1 MILLFV
7 DRPFVDTNQV
17 SHTSIYL
24 LLPGSAGWNWSLKP
38 CVFDMHP
45 QHVGNLALEFVL
57 QQKNNKKK
65 RKAIFFKCTG
75 EMHNVLIGCCL
86 PARATVSWKSCAVLS
101 KKKKFP
107 EWIISSVAW
116 KITQSVD
123 SLQRQRAFWM
133 QCPIS
138 QLFSVNY
145 QPTTCQTLTVKM
157 SATKISPSRKKGAA
171 KCSWDDGGGAAS
183 PVSLKRQR
191 SSTIRSVASQDTLTH
206 LKR

>member
-1 MILLFV
+1 MFAVLLFV
-7 DRPFVDTNQV
+7 DRLFVDTNQV

-24 LLPGSAGWNWSLKP
+24 LLPGSAGWNWCLKP

-45 QHVGNLALEFVL
+45 QHVGNLVLEFVL
-57 QQKNNKKK
+57 EQKKQNKTHGY
-65 RKAIFFKCTG
+65 FFFQCTG
-75 EMHNVLIGCCL
+75 EMHNVLIACCL
-86 PARATVSWKSCAVLS
+86 PAKSDSHMKILRCS
-101 KKKKFP
+101 KKKKKKIP
-107 EWIISSVAW
+107 EWIISSMAW

-157 SATKISPSRKKGAA
+157 SATKISPSWKK
-171 KCSWDDGGGAAS
+171 
-183 PVSLKRQR
+183 R
-191 SSTIRSVASQDTLTH
+191 SSEM
-206 LKR
+206 

>member
-101 KKKKFP
+101 KKKKNSPSGLSLRWHEKSPKVWTACRDREPFGCSAQLVSFSA
-107 EWIISSVAW
+107 WIISPPHAKRWQSKCQRLKYLPREKKEQQNVAGM
-116 KITQSVD
+116 T
-123 SLQRQRAFWM
+123 
-133 QCPIS
+133 
-138 QLFSVNY
+138 
-145 QPTTCQTLTVKM
+145 
-157 SATKISPSRKKGAA
+157 AA
-171 KCSWDDGGGAAS
+171 E
-183 PVSLKRQR
+183 LHR
-191 SSTIRSVASQDTLTH
+191 RSVWRGSAPLRSGP
-206 LKR
+206 